1 MKGLH
6 DLDLFVRTAHAGS
19 LSAAAR
25 QLNLTPAAASAAI
38 KRLEAELGVVL
49 FLRSTRRL
57 RLTLEGESYLQ
68 HCEQALTILQDARQ
82 ALHSGRQVISGTVQ
96 LTLPSDLGRNR
107 VLPLLDQFQQQHPD
121 VHLQLRLSDRL
132 ADIYSQ
138 PVDLALRYGEPPDSS
153 LVALP
158 VVPDNRRVLVAAPGY
173 LEHHGHPQTLDEL
186 AHHNCLCYM
195 RGDYFHDRWRFF
207 ADDGRETSVPVRG
220 DRVTDDGD
228 AVRRWVLA
236 GCGVAYKST
245 LDISQE
251 LARGHLIR
259 LCPQWQGEPAPLN
272 LVCADRRQ
280 LSPTVRALHQ
290 FLVSQLGD

>member
-96 LTLPSDLGRNR
+96 LTMPSDLGRNR

-138 PVDLALRYGEPPDSS
+138 PVDLALRYGEPPESS

-158 VVPDNRRVLVAAPGY
+158 VVADNRRVLVATPGY
-173 LEHHGHPQTLDEL
+173 LERHGHPQTLDEL
-186 AHHNCLCYM
+186 AQHNCLCYM
-195 RGDYFHDRWRFF
+195 RGDYYHDRWRFF
-207 ADDGRETSVPVRG
+207 ADDGQETSVPVRG

-290 FLVSQLGD
+290 FLVSQLRD